1 MPNDKL
7 RRWQGQFLPPHQSPP
22 MRPEPSENQGHRQ
35 YRKGSRY
42 TGEERKIIEPY
53 KDAFRSQESKAARLQ
68 ILKTDTLPAMFNYWA
83 SIEMTP
89 MDAEESCTCAK
100 VGYHPIQCCIIDHIA
115 RN

>member
-1 MPNDKL
+1 
-7 RRWQGQFLPPHQSPP
+7 

-68 ILKTDTLPAMFNYWA
+68 ILKTDILPAMFNYWA

-89 MDAEESCTCAK
+89 MDAEESCTRAK